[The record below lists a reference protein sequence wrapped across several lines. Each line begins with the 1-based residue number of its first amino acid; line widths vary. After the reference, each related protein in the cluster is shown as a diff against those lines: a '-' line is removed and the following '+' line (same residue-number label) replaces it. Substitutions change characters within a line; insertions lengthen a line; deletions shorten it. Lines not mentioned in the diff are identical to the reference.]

1 MFGMVA
7 ESYGTMYFWSCF
19 ETNER
24 ESVGELTGSLFSIGQ
39 GQRSQILV
47 IICAISLVFYVVKL
61 IWREKKWK

>member
-24 ESVGELTGSLFSIGQ
+24 ESVGGSTADLPFQ
-39 GQRSQILV
+39 
-47 IICAISLVFYVVKL
+47 
-61 IWREKKWK
+61 